1 MLLSVPSKVLTRI
14 ILERLR
20 DALDKKLR
28 QEQAGFRQDRSC
40 TDHIATL
47 RIIIEQSL
55 EWQSPL
61 YMTFVDFEKAFDSNT
76 QGKAN
81 KTIHG
86 NDGSKTGMYAIAN
99 DILDGDRLDHAEGH
113 KKRHRNPVEFH
124 KKVGGS

>member
-61 YMTFVDFEKAFDSNT
+61 YMNFVDFEKAFDSVNRDVIWKLMSHYGIPNKCISIT
-76 QGKAN
+76 QKLYEDSTSQVIHKAALLVDELDYYM
-81 KTIHG
+81 KTNYWI
-86 NDGSKTGMYAIAN
+86 
-99 DILDGDRLDHAEGH
+99 
-113 KKRHRNPVEFH
+113 
-124 KKVGGS
+124 